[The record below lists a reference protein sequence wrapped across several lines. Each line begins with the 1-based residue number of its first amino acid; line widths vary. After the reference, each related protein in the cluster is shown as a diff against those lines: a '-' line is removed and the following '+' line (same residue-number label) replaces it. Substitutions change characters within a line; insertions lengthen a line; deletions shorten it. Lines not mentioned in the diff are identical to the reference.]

1 MDELTKLHEK
11 GMVHGEIRVFNMLF
25 FPADDAGKPHVYL
38 IDVDFGGTDRKK
50 ENDWVDLANVM
61 FKNHTLK
68 MPVGQSH
75 GDLANMMVARNY
87 RAEKFEKGQRER

>member
-25 FPADDAGKPHVYL
+25 FPADDVGKPHVYL
-38 IDVDFGGTDRKK
+38 IDVDIGGTDRKAENPRGFLRLLPDGTRGGEAGQLIRK
-50 ENDWVDLANVM
+50 ENDWVDLANFM

-68 MPVGQSH
+68 MPVG
-75 GDLANMMVARNY
+75 
-87 RAEKFEKGQRER
+87 